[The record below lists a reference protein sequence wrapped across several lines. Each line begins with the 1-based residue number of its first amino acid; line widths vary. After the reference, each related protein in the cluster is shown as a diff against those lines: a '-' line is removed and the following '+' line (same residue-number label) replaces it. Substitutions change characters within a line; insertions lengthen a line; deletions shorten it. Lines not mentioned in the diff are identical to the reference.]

1 MRTLQAPLSTA
12 ILDSGTTYTYLP
24 SAAYRALRGANEAHC
39 SSHDCGATRKSKCWL
54 IKEPESASN
63 VNYFPR
69 VEVIF
74 GDVGILWPPS
84 AYLYRKGESALWC
97 YSFEDDG
104 PRAQAT
110 CPQYRERPAHARPPA
125 LPWLTRSISSGT
137 WAIWVFAACI
147 PIMICSAV
155 YRQCS
160 GGGQQSGKAKVTKVD

>member
-110 CPQYRERPAHARPPA
+110 LGATFMMHKEVIFDLKAQRVGIAQANCPQYRERPA
-125 LPWLTRSISSGT
+125 
-137 WAIWVFAACI
+137 
-147 PIMICSAV
+147 
-155 YRQCS
+155 
-160 GGGQQSGKAKVTKVD
+160 